1 MRSSPLR
8 SGAALLIGLA
18 AVWLALPARSPAALG
33 ATQDV
38 RHRLLVSVTDT
49 GGTPVSGL
57 TAGDFTVRRE
67 GATLEIVSVDP
78 APPTVQVVAIFEGL
92 AVTQRQLS
100 AGLSVFIGSLD
111 GDSIVDMQSVE
122 GELDPAIIEAIDDL
136 HARGAARPII
146 LMLGQASEIA
156 PSDLQSSQVRGRRR
170 AADLSGRL
178 DHLAESL
185 AMHGILFYGIAVTDV
200 PLTNFEQLAAGSGG
214 RFQTVAASVEFSDAL
229 AGIGRELGLQYL
241 VSLRAADAGGGVP
254 RVTVARPGV
263 TVRAAAYAP
272 AH

>member
-1 MRSSPLR
+1 M
-8 SGAALLIGLA
+8 
-18 AVWLALPARSPAALG
+18 
-33 ATQDV
+33 
-38 RHRLLVSVTDT
+38 
-49 GGTPVSGL
+49 

-214 RFQTVAASVEFSDAL
+214 PLSDRRRLGGVQRRAGRHRPRTGPAVSGVDPRGGCRRRRTAGHRGASRRDRTR
-229 AGIGRELGLQYL
+229 GR
-241 VSLRAADAGGGVP
+241 LRARALS
-254 RVTVARPGV
+254 RRPV
-263 TVRAAAYAP
+263 LDVDRKPSACIACTQ
-272 AH
+272 